1 MIRSRQK
8 ALAVDPLE
16 FLPCVPKLG
25 GTRTFGSAESVQD
38 NGDGYFPLGLGSFG
52 GCRENCIKLKV
63 HLTFKPPSTSLPF
76 AFLPYHSP
84 NQRVVNLDPFTFPI
98 DLHGYCKC
106 CSTHAFPRICLSC
119 PLCRRWQQDCLGIH
133 HPPRPCQRLHIPSDL
148 PSRW

>member
-25 GTRTFGSAESVQD
+25 GTRTFGSADSVQD

-84 NQRVVNLDPFTFPI
+84 NQRVVNLDPFTFSHRSSWLLQVLLDPC
-98 DLHGYCKC
+98 LPTNLSLL
-106 CSTHAFPRICLSC
+106 ST
-119 PLCRRWQQDCLGIH
+119 
-133 HPPRPCQRLHIPSDL
+133 L
-148 PSRW
+148 PSLAARLPRYTSPSPTLSATAHSQ